1 MEVPTHASWFFLFF
15 FFLLVHATGKQS
27 LGCTVLRKIRQSP
40 ARNKFLFMQLKNEGV
55 ASATYDFRR
64 EKHYL
69 KHLARNNVATTFP
82 S

>member
-1 MEVPTHASWFFLFF
+1 
-15 FFLLVHATGKQS
+15 
-27 LGCTVLRKIRQSP
+27 
-40 ARNKFLFMQLKNEGV
+40 MQLKNEGV